1 MSERPTAS
9 AITKN
14 TDQDLALKFARL
26 KCESDPEAYIWEYR
40 NLHLALGLSDAA
52 NTSPKGDLVMGA
64 IFVSNLPDPVQK
76 RMDMSLLGN
85 MTDLIWE
92 AFQASETER
101 EWQRFKEI
109 HPDAIEED
117 YDDESVAASDLEE
130 VASTRASS
138 PVSVPSTP
146 KEVVSVSPE
155 IPQDIPTGSGV
166 VPGTPTTPNVNI
178 PQATTRNVS
187 AGTQHNFPT
196 VASTAL
202 SEMAGPAL
210 VAAAAP
216 ASSSDG
222 IYQPK
227 FRQTHGRSMSQSVIS
242 TTPLSELGNGSMN
255 GNNGGG
261 PRRIESRHKRSQSGV
276 KIVSPTTSIT
286 YGGIG
291 VGQIPSFSP
300 AGSIPEFVPR
310 ERALSV
316 SSNNGGSGGE
326 RKPSSA
332 KRPNGKFTHT
342 GRLTSKE
349 KTRRQEKG
357 LCLYCAKHGHARP
370 QCPVLHEKASVG
382 TRKLKQRA
390 V

>member
-1 MSERPTAS
+1 MSS
-9 AITKN
+9 AGPIKN

-64 IFVSNLPDPVQK
+64 IFVSNLPEPVQK

-109 HPDAIEED
+109 HPDAVEED
-117 YDDESVAASDLEE
+117 DDESVAASDVEE
-130 VASTRASS
+130 VVSTRTSS
-138 PVSVPSTP
+138 PVLPSVPSTP
-146 KEVVSVSPE
+146 KETVEAISTPE
-155 IPQDIPTGSGV
+155 IPQEIPMV
-166 VPGTPTTPNVNI
+166 ATPTTPNMNI

-187 AGTQHNFPT
+187 SGSNANVPLT
-196 VASTAL
+196 VS
-202 SEMAGPAL
+202 S
-210 VAAAAP
+210 AATSP
-216 ASSSDG
+216 NDSSSSAEG

-227 FRQTHGRSMSQSVIS
+227 FRQTHGRSASQSVIS
-242 TTPLSELGNGSMN
+242 TTPLSELGNTSMN

-276 KIVSPTTSIT
+276 KPVSNAPPALNTNIT
-286 YGGIG
+286 YGGVG

-300 AGSIPEFVPR
+300 ATGANATDFAPRSRAASI
-310 ERALSV
+310 V
-316 SSNNGGSGGE
+316 SNGGNGSQGE

-357 LCLYCAKHGHARP
+357 LCLYCAKPGHARP
-370 QCPVLHEKASVG
+370 QCPVLHEKASAG
-382 TRKLKQRA
+382 TRNLKQRA
-390 V
+390 C

>member
-1 MSERPTAS
+1 MSS
-9 AITKN
+9 AGPTKN

-26 KCESDPEAYIWEYR
+26 KCDSDPEAYIWEYR

-64 IFVSNLPDPVQK
+64 IFVSNLPEPVQK

-109 HPDAIEED
+109 HPDAVEED
-117 YDDESVAASDLEE
+117 DDESMAASDVEDI
-130 VASTRASS
+130 ASTRTSS
-138 PVSVPSTP
+138 PVLPSVPSTP
-146 KEVVSVSPE
+146 KETVVSTPE
-155 IPQDIPTGSGV
+155 IPQEIPMV
-166 VPGTPTTPNVNI
+166 GTPTTPNMNI
-178 PQATTRNVS
+178 PQATSRNVS
-187 AGTQHNFPT
+187 SGSGHNVPV
-196 VASTAL
+196 VASSATT
-202 SEMAGPAL
+202 SPNN
-210 VAAAAP
+210 
-216 ASSSDG
+216 SSSQAEG

-227 FRQTHGRSMSQSVIS
+227 FRQTHSRSASQSVIS
-242 TTPLSELGNGSMN
+242 TTPLSELGNTSMN

-261 PRRIESRHKRSQSGV
+261 PRRIESRHKRSQSNA
-276 KIVSPTTSIT
+276 KPAANAAPAPVSNVT
-286 YGGIG
+286 YGGVG

-300 AGSIPEFVPR
+300 ATGANTTDFAPSRSRAASI
-310 ERALSV
+310 V
-316 SSNNGGSGGE
+316 SNGGNGGSGGNQGE

-357 LCLYCAKHGHARP
+357 LCLYCAKPGHARP
-370 QCPVLHEKASVG
+370 QCPVLHEKASAG
-382 TRKLKQRA
+382 TRNLKQRA
-390 V
+390 C

>member
-1 MSERPTAS
+1 MSS
-9 AITKN
+9 AGPTKN

-109 HPDAIEED
+109 HPDAVEED
-117 YDDESVAASDLEE
+117 DDESIAASDVEE
-130 VASTRASS
+130 VTSTRATS
-138 PVSVPSTP
+138 PTLPSVPSTP
-146 KEVVSVSPE
+146 KETVVVTPE
-155 IPQDIPTGSGV
+155 IPQEIPMV
-166 VPGTPTTPNVNI
+166 ATPTTPNMNI

-187 AGTQHNFPT
+187 SG
-196 VASTAL
+196 S
-202 SEMAGPAL
+202 GPN
-210 VAAAAP
+210 VP
-216 ASSSDG
+216 VTASSATTSPKDSSSPAEG

-227 FRQTHGRSMSQSVIS
+227 FRQMHGRSASQSVIS
-242 TTPLSELGNGSMN
+242 TTPLSELGNTSMN

-276 KIVSPTTSIT
+276 KPVLNTAPVLNTNIT
-286 YGGIG
+286 YGGVG

-300 AGSIPEFVPR
+300 ATGANTTDFAPAPRSRAASI
-310 ERALSV
+310 V
-316 SSNNGGSGGE
+316 SNSGGNQGE

-357 LCLYCAKHGHARP
+357 LCLYCAKPGHARP
-370 QCPVLHEKASVG
+370 QCPVLHEKASAG
-382 TRKLKQRA
+382 TRNLKQRA
-390 V
+390 C

>member
-1 MSERPTAS
+1 MSAAGP
-9 AITKN
+9 TKN

-26 KCESDPEAYIWEYR
+26 KCDSDPEAYIWEYR

-64 IFVSNLPDPVQK
+64 IFVSNLPEPVQK

-101 EWQRFKEI
+101 EWQRFKEA
-109 HPDAIEED
+109 HPDAVEED
-117 YDDESVAASDLEE
+117 DDESVAASD
-130 VASTRASS
+130 VDDIASTRTSS
-138 PVSVPSTP
+138 PVLTPVPSTP
-146 KEVVSVSPE
+146 KEVVTPE
-155 IPQDIPTGSGV
+155 IPQEIPLAA
-166 VPGTPTTPNVNI
+166 TPTSPNMNI
-178 PQATTRNVS
+178 PQATSRNVS
-187 AGTQHNFPT
+187 SGSGH
-196 VASTAL
+196 SI
-202 SEMAGPAL
+202 
-210 VAAAAP
+210 P
-216 ASSSDG
+216 ASPGSAET

-227 FRQTHGRSMSQSVIS
+227 FRQTHGRSASQSVIS
-242 TTPLSELGNGSMN
+242 TTPLSELGNTSMN

-276 KIVSPTTSIT
+276 KPSVT
-286 YGGIG
+286 YGGVG

-300 AGSIPEFVPR
+300 ATGANASDFAPRSRAGSV
-310 ERALSV
+310 V
-316 SSNNGGSGGE
+316 SNGNQNGQNSNQNNQE

-357 LCLYCAKHGHARP
+357 LCLYCAKPGHARP

-382 TRKLKQRA
+382 TRNLKQRA
-390 V
+390 C